1 MTPSD
6 PPWANEIRE
15 AAERLIKSLS
25 QDLSARP
32 SVAEIELA
40 LLEHHKPLLS
50 DVMQAI
56 SDKSEPFPP
65 RE

>member
-1 MTPSD
+1 MTPTD
-6 PPWANEIRE
+6 PPWASNIRE
-15 AAERLIKSLS
+15 ATERLIQKLN
-25 QDLSARP
+25 QDLPSRP
-32 SVAEIELA
+32 TVEQIELA